1 MSEPRR
7 TEPELGEDL
16 HAEVAVPLRDWV
28 VPWPLLPLMQPGML
42 RGRAPA
48 IVDPIVE
55 PLWSGT
61 RIVVHFAADPEGGV
75 GNLALSDQLGQP
87 VEIEQTD
94 VAIALRDAIA
104 ADEAII
110 DGILTEQALRSGAGT
125 SPVLETSQR
134 VLWSTGVDAIR
145 RDPYLNPQ
153 LAFVGTDLLHL
164 DGQSLL
170 DVPLLERK
178 RLLDSV
184 LISGA
189 QVRISAFVRPPVD
202 PWLLSW
208 KAAGFKGVMLKSANS
223 RYEPGKRTYHW
234 RAVTTIGRHR

>member
-1 MSEPRR
+1 MNLPPRTLSKQSGDPDER
-7 TEPELGEDL
+7 T
-16 HAEVAVPLRDWV
+16 AMPLREWTI
-28 VPWPLLPLMQPGML
+28 PWPPIRLMHPSAQL
-42 RGRAPA
+42 RGGTP
-48 IVDPIVE
+48 IVDAIVE

-61 RIVVHFAADPEGGV
+61 RILAHFAADPEGGA
-75 GNLALSDQLGQP
+75 GNLALTDQLGEL

-94 VAIALRDAIA
+94 VAIALRDSIA
-104 ADEAII
+104 ADDAII
-110 DGILTEQALRSGAGT
+110 DGILTDQALRGGT
-125 SPVLETSQR
+125 GISPVLETSQR
-134 VLWSTGVDAIR
+134 VLWSTGVDAVR

-178 RLLDSV
+178 RLLESV
-184 LISGA
+184 LIIGE
-189 QVRISAFVRPPVD
+189 QVRISAFVRPPID
-202 PWLLSW
+202 PWLFSW

-223 RYEPGKRTYHW
+223 RYEPGERSHHW